1 MKSNKNDNIKVTKE
15 ADDMNTVLDERKGYH
30 RLNMS
35 KIKFSDEP
43 ISTEEALKD
52 VIPINWSDDVL
63 TGKKKVV
70 L

>member
-1 MKSNKNDNIKVTKE
+1 
-15 ADDMNTVLDERKGYH
+15 MNTVLDERKGYH

-35 KIKFSDEP
+35 KIKFYDEP
-43 ISTEEALKD
+43 ISTEEVLKD

-70 L
+70 IGKQK